1 MQIVKMMSEKARYPM
16 KIGIIGAGKVGC
28 TLGAYFHSK
37 GVNIAGFSS
46 LNNAHAQ
53 EAATVCSAS
62 AYADAHALVET
73 SNLILITVPDSEII
87 NVYGHLRAYPLQDK
101 ILVHC
106 SGALTAAEGFPNIEQ
121 TGGFACSMHPLFAI
135 NSRFGASDELAAVH
149 FTIEGNT
156 EAVNVVSA
164 LLESCGNT
172 VQIIAPEMKVRYH
185 TAAAI
190 ASNHMVALA
199 AESLNLLVSCGFT
212 EDDALEALRPIL
224 LGNIRH
230 IVDEGPTASL
240 TGPIER
246 CDTTTV
252 KRHLAALPDYNSR
265 MMYRLLSLELLALAH
280 DKHPERDYG
289 PMEDLLEGACDQ

>member
-1 MQIVKMMSEKARYPM
+1 M

-28 TLGAYFHSK
+28 TLGSYFHSK

-46 LNNAHAQ
+46 LDDTHAQ
-53 EAATVCSAS
+53 EAAAFCSTS
-62 AYADAHALVET
+62 VYSDARSLVEA
-73 SNLILITVPDSEII
+73 SNLILTTVPDSEII
-87 NVYGHLRAYPLQDK
+87 NVYGYLRSYPLKDK

-106 SGALTAAEGFPNIEQ
+106 SGALTAAEGFPNIEE

-135 NSRFGASDELAAVH
+135 NNRFSSPAELDTVH
-149 FTIEGNT
+149 FTLEGNT
-156 EAVNVVSA
+156 EAVNVISA

-230 IVDEGPTASL
+230 IVDDGPTASL

-246 CDTTTV
+246 CDTATV

-265 MMYRLLSLELLALAH
+265 TMYRLLSLELLSIAQ